1 MVQGLFDIV
10 EGSMGLLK
18 LKLSTVEGVDE
29 LHDICV
35 EDRMVLIIDIGR
47 RGKWDRDWRRLIE
60 SNVTHSCLQFSTLRE
75 EDGKGRRSDCGKWG
89 VRK

>member
-1 MVQGLFDIV
+1 MTI
-10 EGSMGLLK
+10 
-18 LKLSTVEGVDE
+18 DE
-29 LHDICV
+29 WDRRMRLTCV

-89 VRK
+89 YKVGEF